1 MSAALS
7 SYRLAASALFPLIR
21 NRLRRRH
28 EVGFAERCGEY
39 DRIKLAA
46 FHERPT
52 VWIHA
57 VSVGEVQA
65 ASPVVSTI
73 ARSGWNG
80 AIVLSTVTETGAKN
94 AANLVGDSIE
104 VHLYAPWDVPGIVR
118 KAADA
123 IAPSLYAAVETEVWP
138 NLLSELRKRQIP
150 TFLLNARI
158 SDRTW
163 AKKGYLGSLLKEA
176 YGLFDCIL
184 ARGGDDA
191 HRLLA
196 LGVEESRIHTV
207 GDCKIDA
214 IIERRN
220 TILPHLPALRKKLSI
235 TEHSPCFVAGSTHPG
250 EEEIVL
256 EAFCRLRAS
265 SDALKE
271 AKLILAPRHPE
282 RADDVKAMA
291 EKTGRTELFSSL
303 MEESGNT
310 GASIIIVDVIGVL
323 FQLYA
328 LAASVFIG
336 GSLVP
341 KGGQNILEPA
351 IWGIPVLHGPHMA
364 DFAEPASELD
374 ALGAAWPVCDA
385 PEIETLWRKA
395 WTRELPDVSGSG
407 AYFSTRSG
415 AAEKSWQYMKKYL

>member
-1 MSAALS
+1 MSVALS
-7 SYRLAASALFPLIR
+7 FYRLASTALFPLMR
-21 NRLRRRH
+21 NRLRRGH
-28 EVGFAERCGEY
+28 EVGFAERCGKYGEM
-39 DRIKLAA
+39 KLAA

-80 AIVLSTVTETGAKN
+80 AILLSTVTETGAKS
-94 AANLVGDSIE
+94 AATLVGDSVAAHI
-104 VHLYAPWDVPGIVR
+104 YAPWDVPGIVR
-118 KAADA
+118 KAANA
-123 IAPSLYAAVETEVWP
+123 VKPSLYAAVETEVWP
-138 NLLSELRKRQIP
+138 NLLSELRRRQVP

-163 AKKGYLGSLLKEA
+163 AKKRYLKGLLKEA

-184 ARGGDDA
+184 ARSDGDA

-196 LGVEESRIHTV
+196 LGVAESRVHTA

-214 IIERRN
+214 IIERRKAV
-220 TILPHLPALRKKLSI
+220 LPLLPSLRGKLSI
-235 TEHSPCFVAGSTHPG
+235 HEHSPCFVAGSTHPG

-256 EAFCRLRAS
+256 EAFAGLRNS
-265 SDALKE
+265 SDALRE
-271 AKLILAPRHPE
+271 ARLILAPRHPE
-282 RADDVKAMA
+282 RAGDVRAMA

-328 LAASVFIG
+328 LASSVFIG

-351 IWGIPVLHGPHMA
+351 IWGTPVLHGPYME
-364 DFAEPASELD
+364 DFAGPTSELD
-374 ALGAAWPVCDA
+374 ALGAAWPVCNA
-385 PEIETLWRKA
+385 AEIETLWRKA
-395 WTRELPDVSGSG
+395 WTGDLPGASGSD

-415 AAEKSWQYMKKYL
+415 ASEKSWQYMKKYL